1 MNKKEVIGYII
12 LLILVILLRTYVFS
26 LIRVNGTSMYDTLKN
41 NDIMILNKLGK
52 NDINRFDIVVVDIG
66 TEKVIKRV
74 IGLPDEDIEYKE
86 NVLYINGKEIKN
98 NYGNGNTK
106 DFVDYCPSGSYFV
119 MGDNRENSLDSR
131 VFSCVT
137 KKQILGKTH
146 IILFPFNRIGKVD

>member
-41 NDIMILNKLGK
+41 NDIMVLNKLGK

>member
-1 MNKKEVIGYII
+1 MNKKEVIGYIT

-41 NDIMILNKLGK
+41 NDIMVLNKLGK

>member
-1 MNKKEVIGYII
+1 MNKKEVIGYVI

-26 LIRVNGTSMYDTLKN
+26 LIKVNGTSMNDTLKDK
-41 NDIMILNKLGK
+41 DIMILNKMAR
-52 NDINRFDIVVVDIG
+52 NDIDRFDIVVVDIG

-74 IGLPDEDIEYKE
+74 IGLPNEDIEYKD
-86 NVLYINGKEIKN
+86 NVLYINGKELKN
-98 NYGNGNTK
+98 NYGKGNTN

-131 VFSCVT
+131 IFSCVS

-146 IILFPFNRIGKVD
+146 IILFPFNRIGKVE

>member
-146 IILFPFNRIGKVD
+146 IILFPVNRIGKVD